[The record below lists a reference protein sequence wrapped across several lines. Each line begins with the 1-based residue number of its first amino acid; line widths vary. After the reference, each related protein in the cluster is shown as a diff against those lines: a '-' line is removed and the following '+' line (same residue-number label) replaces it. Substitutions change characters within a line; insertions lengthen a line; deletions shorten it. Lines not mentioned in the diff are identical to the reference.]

1 MKVDKL
7 AQARIIELEA
17 ELDDAFCVIDLQQEE
32 INELK
37 ERIICLKGQLALVRQ
52 DHRYEVG

>member
-7 AQARIIELEA
+7 AQARIVELEA

-37 ERIICLKGQLALVRQ
+37 ERISVLKGQLALSRQ
-52 DHRYEVG
+52 DYRYEAG